1 MHSLLSLLSSA
12 VLAAMVYGLSF
23 FPSATLGQI
32 DEVEHAISRTDQNGA
47 NPDLQDAQGQS
58 DGLQS

>member
-47 NPDLQDAQGQS
+47 NPDSQDAQGQS